1 MKTFFILIFPF
12 FFHGYFLHT
21 GDSLLR
27 QLHTTLILH
36 LTNNWKNGSMPVGTS
51 KQNVQKCRYTYQI
64 FRDLSSK
71 LRTIL
76 IFLIPKYSAKSALQ
90 GEGRGNFSQNLHYVI
105 LNTLDDVEQRVLT
118 F

>member
-1 MKTFFILIFPF
+1 MVKTFFILIFPF

-51 KQNVQKCRYTYQI
+51 KQNVQKCRYMYQI
-64 FRDLSSK
+64 FMDVSSK
-71 LRTIL
+71 LRTIFIL
-76 IFLIPKYSAKSALQ
+76 RNAGVEGGGFLLFIVNSQIFS
-90 GEGRGNFSQNLHYVI
+90 
-105 LNTLDDVEQRVLT
+105 
-118 F
+118 